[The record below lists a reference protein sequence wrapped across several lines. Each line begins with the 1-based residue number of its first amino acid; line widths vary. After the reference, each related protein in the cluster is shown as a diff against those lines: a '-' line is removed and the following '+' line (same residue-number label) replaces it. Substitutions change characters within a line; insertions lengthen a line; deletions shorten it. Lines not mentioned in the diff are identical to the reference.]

1 MDMGKSMSVF
11 WCAVV
16 TGMAAIACTLCGMG
30 VQSAYA
36 ADASALPEIAP
47 AANVIA
53 PAGYSPAGSAF
64 ENAPAQASGQPK
76 IIPIKLGKAFKL
88 YYYTGGVKLLRTAS
102 VKNLKTVKKGKNK
115 LITFK
120 VTLKDK
126 MVTKKKARAMNRG
139 VKKGIETVEPVW
151 DVRDLRTGEYI
162 YDVVK
167 AKVKTANVKYSKQK
181 TIYKGTSAEL
191 KWVTKVTWTVKVVV
205 PAKHKGIF
213 FSFWQPNKTGS
224 KILSDHYLLIG

>member
-16 TGMAAIACTLCGMG
+16 TGMAAIACALCGMG

-47 AANVIA
+47 TANVIA
-53 PAGYSPAGSAF
+53 PAAGYSPAGSAF

-126 MVTKKKARAMNRG
+126 MVTKKQARAMNKG

-167 AKVKTANVKYSKQK
+167 ASRPLQGEREHWRTVLDAQRQR
-181 TIYKGTSAEL
+181 GAEYFIL
-191 KWVTKVTWTVKVVV
+191 ACTELPILADTLDV
-205 PAKHKGIF
+205 PGPFVDPTEELAAAAVRF
-213 FSFWQPNKTGS
+213 CSE
-224 KILSDHYLLIG
+224 